1 MGALNKKTNK
11 DTCIRLK
18 NVYLKLAVWTDSLL
32 RFSSLP
38 AFPRRVVHI
47 GLGSYLLVDIFLI
60 VVHVSVNV
68 RRNGLELNL
77 RQSPV

>member
-1 MGALNKKTNK
+1 MKLN
-11 DTCIRLK
+11 

-38 AFPRRVVHI
+38 ALPRRIMHVR
-47 GLGSYLLVDIFLI
+47 LSSYLLVDIFFI

-68 RRNGLELNL
+68 RRNGLELN
-77 RQSPV
+77 RGQSPVGGRVQWQTLDW